1 MRVFLQQL
9 GGYLSGWGLRTD
21 APRRRSFLSL
31 YALLLPIFGGLRELH
46 PILGKPQPRFFIDRV
61 PSSLSLS
68 QALLSLIEE
77 PVCIGLAHHK
87 TMRKIQTRPL
97 PKLN

>member
-1 MRVFLQQL
+1 MRVFLQQSGATCL
-9 GGYLSGWGLRTD
+9 AGGSKQTRHEGDRSLAYTD
-21 APRRRSFLSL
+21 
-31 YALLLPIFGGLRELH
+31 LLLPVFGGLRELH

-97 PKLN
+97 RNST